1 MDGQRQIELKWED
14 VAQLLNDYPQLKP
27 VMENIALKRQLS
39 ALEAVISDERSRALW
54 HSLDDPAP
62 TEEVVTA

>member
-27 VMENIALKRQLS
+27 VVENIALKRHLS
-39 ALEAVISDERSRALW
+39 ELEAVISNGYSEE
-54 HSLDDPAP
+54 PVP
-62 TEEVVTA
+62 TEEVIVN

>member
-27 VMENIALKRQLS
+27 VMENIALKRPLS
-39 ALEAVISDERSRALW
+39 ELEAVISNG
-54 HSLDDPAP
+54 HSEEPVP
-62 TEEVVTA
+62 TEEVIVN